1 MRRREFITL
10 IGGAAAAWPLMA
22 RAQALPVIGFLSTRS
37 QEEAASHTAAFLG
50 GLAQTGFVDGQNLRI
65 QYRWSSGRYDLLPTL
80 AAELVGLRVAA
91 IVAAGDPAAVA
102 AKTATT
108 SIPIIFMIGDDP
120 VRIHLVGS
128 LNRPGSNATGVSLIS
143 SALGAKRLEL
153 LCEVLPNISLV
164 ALLVNPKNPNADA
177 YAQEVKTAARALR
190 RKILILRASTETE
203 IESSFTAL
211 VREGAR
217 ALIVQNDPFLDARRD
232 QFVALVARQGIPA
245 IFHIREFP
253 AAGGLMSYGPS
264 LVNSYREFG
273 IQVGKVLKGTS
284 PSDLPVVRPTT
295 FELVINLKTAKALGL
310 TVTPQLLA
318 RADEVI
324 E

>member
-1 MRRREFITL
+1 MHRREFITL
-10 IGGAAAAWPLMA
+10 LGGAAAAWPLMA

-177 YAQEVKTAARALR
+177 HAQEVETAARALG
-190 RKILILRASTETE
+190 RKILVLRASTETE
-203 IESSFTAL
+203 IESSFTTL

-217 ALIVQNDPFLDARRD
+217 ALIVQNDPFFDARRD
-232 QFVALVARQGIPA
+232 QFVALVARQEIPA

-253 AAGGLMSYGPS
+253 AAGGLISYGPS

-273 IQVGKVLKGTS
+273 IQVGKILKGAS

-295 FELVINLKTAKALGL
+295 FELVINLKTAKALGIDVSL
-310 TVTPQLLA
+310 QLQQ